1 MSAAKP
7 TIRDVARVAGVSVT
21 TVSHVLNEV
30 QTARVKAE
38 TRDRV
43 HAAAAEL
50 GYAPNKLASGLRRQR
65 SQTLGLLSD
74 QIATTPYAG
83 QIILGAQET
92 AASLGWVLMLY
103 STGSDAQLEQR
114 EIVALREHRV
124 DGVLYATMYHHH
136 VELPTELGQFPLVL
150 VDCFTTPGA
159 IPSVVPDEYRAG
171 YDATQE
177 LLDHGHRSIGFV
189 TNIDDVP
196 ATTGR
201 LEGYRQ
207 ALADSGIAFD
217 DRLVVAD
224 ASETL
229 GGYRTALRLLTLAV
243 PPTAIFAYNDRMA
256 MGVYRAAYELGI
268 SIPRDLSVVGVDN
281 QQIIAD
287 GLYPGLTT
295 MALPHYEMGAW
306 GVNTLVRLI
315 TGEPVARVPEP
326 QRLHC
331 PIVRRQSVTA
341 PTGPAR
347 SAPLAAPQN
356 T

>member
-1 MSAAKP
+1 MSAARP
-7 TIRDVARVAGVSVT
+7 TIRDVARAAGVSVT
-21 TVSHVLNEV
+21 TVSHVLNDV

-50 GYAPNKLASGLRRQR
+50 GYSPNKLASGLRRQR

-92 AASLGWVLMLY
+92 AAALGWVLMLY
-103 STGSDAQLEQR
+103 STGADAQLEQR
-114 EIVALREHRV
+114 EILALQEHRV

-136 VELPTELGQFPLVL
+136 VELPAELERFPLVL
-150 VDCFTTPGA
+150 VDCFTTGA
-159 IPSVVPDEYRAG
+159 AVPAVVPDEFHAG
-171 YDATQE
+171 YEATRE
-177 LLDHGHRSIGFV
+177 LLDHGHRRIGFV

-201 LEGYRQ
+201 LNGYRK
-207 ALADSGIAFD
+207 ALEHAGIAFD
-217 DRLVVAD
+217 DRLVAAD

-229 GGYRTALRLLTLAV
+229 GGYRTALRLLTLGER
-243 PPTAIFAYNDRMA
+243 PTAIFAYNDRMA

-268 SIPRDLSVVGVDN
+268 AIPRDLSVVGVDN
-281 QQIIAD
+281 QQILAD

-306 GVNTLVRLI
+306 GVETLVRLI
-315 TGEPVARVPEP
+315 NAQPVARSLEP
-326 QRLHC
+326 HRLHC
-331 PIVRRQSVTA
+331 PIVRRQSV
-341 PTGPAR
+341 
-347 SAPLAAPQN
+347 AAPGGA
-356 T
+356 TRTGSHPLPPKP